1 MDRALHLL
9 LDYQAIYQFA
19 IVKCQARPQM
29 KRSVD
34 IQEDIMSKG
43 IEPIAEPQ
51 RHPMSEPYHQDGAG
65 LAGYGQL
72 ILQGQI

>member
-1 MDRALHLL
+1 
-9 LDYQAIYQFA
+9 
-19 IVKCQARPQM
+19 M

-51 RHPMSEPYHQDGAG
+51 RHPMSEPYNMDGAG

-72 ILQGQI
+72 IL